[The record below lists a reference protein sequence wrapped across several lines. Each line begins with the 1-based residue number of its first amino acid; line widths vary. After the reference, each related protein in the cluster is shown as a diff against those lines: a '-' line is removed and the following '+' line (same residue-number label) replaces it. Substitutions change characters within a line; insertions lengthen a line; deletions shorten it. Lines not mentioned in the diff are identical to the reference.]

1 PRPRPA
7 TAARAG
13 SDSST
18 IRGPTHRRPKCRSRR
33 EPGSCRC
40 VPPRRRPMPACPG
53 RRRVWPA
60 GPRREGSKGFSCDQP
75 IDRPGH
81 VDVAPREA
89 ARIVSGERDLD
100 AVVDVGPLG
109 MMVVPLGQ
117 QCDPCHEGEG
127 LAEVD
132 EAEAAIDRA
141 GVVAQGPLGQLA
153 ERLGTLGR
161 RELRD
166 SHRASF
172 ECGLACRPR
181 PSALTGAAMEP
192 ASLSATDLAC
202 RRGERLLFR
211 GLSFALQ
218 PGDSLQ
224 VAGPNGTGKSSL
236 LRILAGL
243 LRPWAGTVERTGE
256 VALLDERLALD
267 GDLPLG
273 RALDVWRRIDGTGYD
288 AEASAALGLDTLLDV
303 PVRFLSTG
311 QRKRAAILVS
321 NARGAGLWLLDEP

>member
-1 PRPRPA
+1 
-7 TAARAG
+7 
-13 SDSST
+13 
-18 IRGPTHRRPKCRSRR
+18 
-33 EPGSCRC
+33 
-40 VPPRRRPMPACPG
+40 
-53 RRRVWPA
+53 
-60 GPRREGSKGFSCDQP
+60 
-75 IDRPGH
+75 
-81 VDVAPREA
+81 
-89 ARIVSGERDLD
+89 
-100 AVVDVGPLG
+100 
-109 MMVVPLGQ
+109 
-117 QCDPCHEGEG
+117 
-127 LAEVD
+127 
-132 EAEAAIDRA
+132 
-141 GVVAQGPLGQLA
+141 
-153 ERLGTLGR
+153 
-161 RELRD
+161 
-166 SHRASF
+166 
-172 ECGLACRPR
+172 
-181 PSALTGAAMEP
+181 MEP

-321 NARGAGLWLLDEP
+321 NARGAGLWLLDEPLNGLDAQAGSAFQRQVADYVSRGGIAVIASHQPFDVPGMRRLELADYAP